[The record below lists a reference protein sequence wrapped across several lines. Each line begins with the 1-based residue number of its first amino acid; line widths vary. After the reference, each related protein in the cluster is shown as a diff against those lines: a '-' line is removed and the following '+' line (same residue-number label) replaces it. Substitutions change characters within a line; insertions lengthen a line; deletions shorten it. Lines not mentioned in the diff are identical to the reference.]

1 LHSCRLLGARKTGRS
16 ILSGLRFV
24 TACRQR

>member
-1 LHSCRLLGARKTGRS
+1 LLGARKTGRS

-24 TACRQR
+24 TACRQRWQL